1 MVTPTASALRPSPAA
16 GPAAALG
23 TVLVANR
30 GEIAIRICR
39 ACSELGIQ
47 TVAVYAE
54 DDAQSLHTKKADV
67 AVPLTGAGFGAAAY
81 LNQEALLAAA
91 AANGCRAVHCGYGFL
106 SENADFVAACEDA
119 GLVFIGPPS
128 TAISLFGDKTRARAL
143 AQELGVALLPGTV
156 SPVTLA
162 EARDFFASLGGE
174 PMMIKA
180 LAGGG
185 GRGMR
190 TVFSADELEDAYER
204 CCSEAVAAFGD
215 GAVFV
220 EKLMVKP
227 RHIEVQVLADGQ
239 GGVTHLFERECS
251 IQRQNQ
257 KLIEIAPSPSLP
269 PGLRSSL
276 LEDAVKLVS
285 AANYK
290 SAATVEFLVDREM
303 TEDSAFA
310 FMEVNPRLQ
319 VEHTVTEGEAARA
332 PCARTLR
339 AVRLANP
346 RSITIS
352 EVCDIDIVQTQLR
365 IAAGASLAD
374 LGLDK
379 EAEAPSGFAIQC
391 RVNLETMQPDCTS
404 LPSGG
409 TLTQYE
415 EPGGR
420 GVRVDA
426 FGYAGYQC
434 STNYDSMLAKVI
446 CHSGAPDYE
455 SAVSK
460 TYRALRE
467 FQIAGVQTNIPFLLN
482 MLANEQFRSNDI
494 HTGFIA
500 DNIDALLDITEE
512 EALHFEA
519 PAGEIGEVG
528 DAIDMTG
535 LEGTE
540 PLPSPMESTIVEIL
554 VEEGETIL
562 KNQVNPPSPS
572 VRPFRFRLPVTKT
585 GKTGENGR

>member
-1 MVTPTASALRPSPAA
+1 MLFV
-16 GPAAALG
+16 
-23 TVLVANR
+23 
-30 GEIAIRICR
+30 
-39 ACSELGIQ
+39 
-47 TVAVYAE
+47 
-54 DDAQSLHTKKADV
+54 SLTQKV
-67 AVPLTGAGFGAAAY
+67 
-81 LNQEALLAAA
+81 
-91 AANGCRAVHCGYGFL
+91 
-106 SENADFVAACEDA
+106 
-119 GLVFIGPPS
+119 
-128 TAISLFGDKTRARAL
+128 SLF
-143 AQELGVALLPGTV
+143 Q
-156 SPVTLA
+156 
-162 EARDFFASLGGE
+162 
-174 PMMIKA
+174 
-180 LAGGG
+180 
-185 GRGMR
+185 
-190 TVFSADELEDAYER
+190 
-204 CCSEAVAAFGD
+204 
-215 GAVFV
+215 
-220 EKLMVKP
+220 
-227 RHIEVQVLADGQ
+227 
-239 GGVTHLFERECS
+239 
-251 IQRQNQ
+251 
-257 KLIEIAPSPSLP
+257 
-269 PGLRSSL
+269 
-276 LEDAVKLVS
+276 
-285 AANYK
+285 
-290 SAATVEFLVDREM
+290 
-303 TEDSAFA
+303 
-310 FMEVNPRLQ
+310 
-319 VEHTVTEGEAARA
+319 
-332 PCARTLR
+332 
-339 AVRLANP
+339 
-346 RSITIS
+346 
-352 EVCDIDIVQTQLR
+352 VCDIDIVQTQLR

-446 CHSGAPDYE
+446 CHSGAADYE

-482 MLANEQFRSNDI
+482 MLANEQFRANDI

-562 KNQVNPPSPS
+562 KNQVNPLSPS
-572 VRPFRFRLPVTKT
+572 VRSFRLPVTKLS
-585 GKTGENGR
+585 GVGHRKWP